1 MIHVLIAG
9 NSAIHRLNLKVY
21 IHRLWHEVLIIE
33 VGSLDEAYLRVFEL
47 RFDLMI
53 LDENMPGSEKLSDFV
68 LQAIKHT
75 KIIIFSEMTLHDPK
89 VASKLCS
96 GQGMFL
102 SKFSTQVQLIHA
114 LEYMLHEKS

>member
-21 IHRLWHEVLIIE
+21 IHRLWDEVIIIE

-68 LQAIKHT
+68 LQAVKHT

-89 VASKLCS
+89 VSCKLCS